1 MLDAYI
7 IDQLK
12 KREEAQ
18 RKKDAHR
25 PRLEIPADD
34 PSRRRKKDE
43 PPAGE
48 HSEDAPE
55 KKRDQPERGV
65 VIIEV
70 RS

>member
-12 KREEAQ
+12 KREEKH
-18 RKKDAHR
+18 RKKDAER

-34 PSRRRKKDE
+34 PARRRKKDE
-43 PPAGE
+43 PPTDE
-48 HSEDAPE
+48 HSDEGNE

>member
-12 KREEAQ
+12 KREEAH
-18 RKKDAHR
+18 RKKDAER

-34 PSRRRKKDE
+34 PSRRRKKEE
-43 PPAGE
+43 PPQGE
-48 HSEDAPE
+48 HSDEGNE